1 MFNSNIITYEMCD
14 ELEFSDVYTFINKN
28 DDEHYGFYKFLYV
41 GYSSR
46 QNVFLHI
53 TRNGTE
59 SILVNAHDRVKD
71 YFRYTDETK
80 RNNIMLIE
88 RPYVHFGFDKINID
102 DNDLIPVNPD
112 DVCLYDQ
119 RAVVFR
125 NKITNALWLVHRADS
140 YNHSLGYLF
149 FLSRVK
155 EGKTQWVR
163 YTKAQFN
170 SDFNTTLYTPYLLK
184 NDVDVRFTIK
194 LHR

>member
-1 MFNSNIITYEMCD
+1 MFDNDIITYEMYD
-14 ELEFSDVYTFINKN
+14 ELEFSNVYTFINKN
-28 DDEHYGFYKFLYV
+28 DDKHYGFYKFLYN
-41 GYSSR
+41 SDMSR
-46 QNVFLHI
+46 RNVFLHI

-71 YFRYTDETK
+71 YFGYTDENK
-80 RNNIMLIE
+80 RNNVLLIE
-88 RPYVHFGFDKINID
+88 RPYIYLGFDKINID
-102 DNDLIPVNPD
+102 DNNLIPVNPD

-125 NKITNALWLVHRADS
+125 NKITNVLWLVHRANS
-140 YNHSLGYLF
+140 YYYSLGYLF

-155 EGKTQWVR
+155 ERKTNYVC
-163 YTKAQFN
+163 YTKEQFI

-184 NDVDVRFTIK
+184 DDVDVRFTIK

>member
-1 MFNSNIITYEMCD
+1 MFNSNIITYEICN

-28 DDEHYGFYKFLYV
+28 DDEHYGFYKYLY
-41 GYSSR
+41 GTDMSR

-88 RPYVHFGFDKINID
+88 RPYVHLGFNKINID

-140 YNHSLGYLF
+140 YHYSLGYLF

-155 EGKTQWVR
+155 EGRTQWVR

-170 SDFNTTLYTPYLLK
+170 SDFNTALYTPYLLK

-194 LHR
+194 LDR